1 MYKIIIY
8 NNGKRVKV
16 IKKYNTYTNAI
27 KKYKELLDSNIVYFP
42 KQTLWNGVKTDYEL
56 VLTAPIKNKAK
67 EYFRNEMG
75 ALVKIKTKG
84 DFVIKKISSYKIEE
98 VFKNKITDK
107 KMTFKDL
114 VKHFARKRNL
124 TCVLQV
130 INNKLVVEYFEN
142 EDIDMFILKDC
153 DNAYN
158 LCETIKEF
166 NQINNITNFI
176 YFQEPTMDSRIR
188 IYDILEEKY
197 NISRVYMHKISTH

>member
-16 IKKYNTYTNAI
+16 IKKYNTYSNAI
-27 KKYKELLDSNIVYFP
+27 KKYKELLDSNVVYFP

-114 VKHFARKRNL
+114 VKHFAKKRNL

-142 EDIDMFILKDC
+142 EDIDMFILKNC

-176 YFQEPTMDSRIR
+176 YFQEPAMDSRIR

>member
-27 KKYKELLDSNIVYFP
+27 KKYKELLDSNVVYFP

-114 VKHFARKRNL
+114 VKHFTKKRNL

-142 EDIDMFILKDC
+142 EDIDMFILKNC

-176 YFQEPTMDSRIR
+176 YFQEPAMDSRIR

>member
-27 KKYKELLDSNIVYFP
+27 KKYKELLDSNVVYFP

-114 VKHFARKRNL
+114 VKHFAKKRNL

-176 YFQEPTMDSRIR
+176 YFQEPAMYSRIR

>member
-1 MYKIIIY
+1 
-8 NNGKRVKV
+8 
-16 IKKYNTYTNAI
+16 
-27 KKYKELLDSNIVYFP
+27 
-42 KQTLWNGVKTDYEL
+42 
-56 VLTAPIKNKAK
+56 
-67 EYFRNEMG
+67 
-75 ALVKIKTKG
+75 
-84 DFVIKKISSYKIEE
+84 
-98 VFKNKITDK
+98 
-107 KMTFKDL
+107 L
-114 VKHFARKRNL
+114 VKHFAKKRNL

-176 YFQEPTMDSRIR
+176 YFQEPAMDSRIR